1 MAQDK
6 TAWVLAGGGSLGAVQ
21 VGMLQALVEA
31 GEQPDLILGAS
42 VGAIN
47 SAYFSA
53 FPTVAGTQ
61 QLLQIW
67 TSLRRE
73 DVFPLTLFSG
83 LRALWS
89 KQGYLLES
97 DALQRLIARALPF
110 ERIEQASIPL
120 HVMTTDLLT
129 GAEVLLSEGPAASA
143 LLASA
148 AIPVVFPPVARGEH
162 LLVDGGVACNT
173 PIAHAIR
180 LGARRVIVLPTG
192 FGCASLAAPPSIS
205 GRALHV
211 INLLSMRQLLR
222 DVAQYQHQVHIAI
235 VPSLCPLN
243 VSVFDFSQTAEMA
256 ARAFEQTRDW
266 LAQDGLAQTGIP
278 MALQAHHH
286 G

>member
-1 MAQDK
+1 MAQEK

-21 VGMLQALVEA
+21 VGMLQALAEA

-53 FPTVAGTQ
+53 FPTVAGAQ

-67 TSLRRE
+67 ASLRRE

-89 KQGYLLES
+89 RQGHLLEP

-110 ERIEQASIPL
+110 ERIEQAGIPL
-120 HVMTTDLLT
+120 HIMTTDLLT
-129 GAEVLLSEGPAASA
+129 GAEVLLSDGPAASA

-148 AIPVVFPPVARGEH
+148 AIPVVFPSVRRGEH
-162 LLVDGGVACNT
+162 WLVDGSVACNT
-173 PIAHAIR
+173 PIASAIS
-180 LGARRVIVLPTG
+180 LGATRIVVLPTG
-192 FGCASLAAPPSIS
+192 FGCASAVAPSSLS

-211 INLLSMRQLLR
+211 VNLLSMRQLVR
-222 DVAQYQHQVHIAI
+222 DVGLYQQQVHIVI

-243 VSVFDFSQTAEMA
+243 VSVFDFSQTTEMA
-256 ARAFEQTRDW
+256 ARACEQTRAW